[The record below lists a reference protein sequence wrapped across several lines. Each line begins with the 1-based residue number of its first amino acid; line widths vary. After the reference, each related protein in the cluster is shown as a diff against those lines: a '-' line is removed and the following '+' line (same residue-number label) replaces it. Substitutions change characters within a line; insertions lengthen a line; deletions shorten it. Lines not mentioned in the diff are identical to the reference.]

1 VFVGIEKFAKEHKLP
16 FRFDST
22 LFPKL
27 NRDET
32 PKKFRL
38 PAEKLIELDKLS
50 EGRMEGFKD
59 LYEKTK
65 GSKLSNSLLNCQA
78 GVNALV
84 IDPSGNMFICPLYV
98 GFYVLGR
105 DMLQ

>member
-1 VFVGIEKFAKEHKLP
+1 
-16 FRFDST
+16 
-22 LFPKL
+22 
-27 NRDET
+27 
-32 PKKFRL
+32 
-38 PAEKLIELDKLS
+38 
-50 EGRMEGFKD
+50 MEGFKD